1 MSNTS
6 LSNLNIEGIRF
17 YEPGASARS
26 KSDGTSTSDIRNDF
40 LKLLTVQ
47 LQNQDPLNPLE
58 SAEMTSQLAQLNMV
72 DSLNQMNSNMTSLI
86 TQMQLSQFMSQSQSI
101 GAFALAKS
109 TSVEYEGQGSV
120 AMGVQFDKPVNGAK
134 ARIVDTSGNVI
145 SENDLGNLKGGI
157 SNFVWDGKDLQG
169 QQARPGLYRLEVIA
183 NDVGG
188 SEIRGQTL
196 VASMVAAV
204 GRSDKDLVL
213 TLLDGRKIAPTDVQ
227 QWVVN

>member
-1 MSNTS
+1 MSNTT
-6 LSNLNIEGIRF
+6 LSSLNIEGIRF
-17 YEPGASARS
+17 YEPGASAQA
-26 KSDGTSTSDIRNDF
+26 KSDSTSTAGIRNDF

-72 DSLNQMNSNMTSLI
+72 DSLNQMNSSMTAFIAQS
-86 TQMQLSQFMSQSQSI
+86 QLSQFMSQSQSI
-101 GAFALAKS
+101 GSFALAKGS
-109 TSVEYEGQGSV
+109 SIEYEGQGSV
-120 AMGVQFDKPVNGAK
+120 AMGVEFDKPVTGAK

-145 SENDLGNLKGGI
+145 SENALGNLKSGI
-157 SNFVWDGKDLQG
+157 SNFIWDGKDLLG
-169 QQARPGLYRLEVIA
+169 QQARPGQYRLEVVA
-183 NDVGG
+183 TDVSG
-188 SEIRGQTL
+188 SEARGQTL